1 MLPFGLTTDVSAG
14 ALAAGAGGAFGAGAA
29 ADAAGAALP
38 GAGGTVF
45 AEELKVATGQGQQ
58 DAVRPVSGFKAAVPS
73 GAADEAIE
81 ALKALVGEPVAIAQ
95 PPVEAPVVVPAEGS
109 GAAASLAVAG
119 ADPQLPLQGALDG
132 AIEGEAD
139 QSAQE
144 TAEAALAGAVPVPV
158 APELVPAPPAGM
170 AESSGAVPGAVPP
183 EAAASGS
190 GATVNGVPHGMAPG
204 QPGGQAPVPPDVANA
219 NAANGLQRAAAA
231 GQGKDGPAIP
241 DEAAGPVVTSPGR
254 RWQNE
259 LPQEFRAPAPQAAP
273 VAQNRAAAPLAPVV
287 QAGAGAARAATAP
300 VQPGAAQLESAVP
313 VAAPAAELPVTLPE
327 GTTSAAASQQA
338 SVQNG
343 PVPSPAVD
351 VPDAQVTGQA
361 VMQPAGAA
369 TTATGKQATP
379 AAGGQQAVTAVPAQ
393 LVGTA
398 TDVPLTVS
406 SGEALPAELDPET
419 VSLLNK
425 PGAEATVS
433 QAQVKTGGGS
443 AAGNAAANA
452 GPEPG
457 GRTAAPGA
465 GAAPVAAAA
474 LAAAVIPDDGE
485 VPLSDLEPGAAT
497 EFTSATVRGG
507 DLHGAVRTE
516 SLQTPN
522 QTQSAHVATQVAAE
536 IARNLKNGQ
545 THFQMRFDPPELG
558 RVEVNMRVGAD
569 GSVQAHLI
577 VDRPETL
584 DMFLRD
590 QRGLERALEAAG
602 LNPDSD
608 NLQFSLKQDGG
619 QEFASGQG
627 DREQP
632 AGPGGSGSEVDAE
645 TEPEMTDRVRLMLA
659 AQRGGLDMKV

>member
-45 AEELKVATGQGQQ
+45 AEELKAAAGEAQQGT
-58 DAVRPVSGFKAAVPS
+58 VPPVSEFKAALPS
-73 GAADEAIE
+73 GAADDAIE
-81 ALKALVGEPVAIAQ
+81 VLKALVGEPVAVAQ
-95 PPVEAPVVVPAEGS
+95 PPVEAPVVVPEEGAE
-109 GAAASLAVAG
+109 AAANLAMAG
-119 ADPQLPLQGALDG
+119 ADPQLPLQDAL
-132 AIEGEAD
+132 EGEAD
-139 QSAQE
+139 RSAEE
-144 TAEAALAGAVPVPV
+144 TAEAALAGAVPGPV
-158 APELVPAPPAGM
+158 APELVPAPAAGV
-170 AESSGAVPGAVPP
+170 AESSGVVPGAVASAG
-183 EAAASGS
+183 AAPGA
-190 GATVNGVPHGMAPG
+190 GATVNGVPNGMAPG

-241 DEAAGPVVTSPGR
+241 GETAGRVVASPGR

-273 VAQNRAAAPLAPVV
+273 VAQSRAAVPLAPVV
-287 QAGAGAARAATAP
+287 QTGAGAATPATAP
-300 VQPGAAQLESAVP
+300 VQPVAAQPGGAQLENLASA
-313 VAAPAAELPVTLPE
+313 AAPAADRPVTLPE
-327 GTTSAAASQQA
+327 GVTSAATSQQVSA
-338 SVQNG
+338 QNG

-351 VPDAQVTGQA
+351 VPDAPPVTAQA
-361 VMQPAGAA
+361 AAQPAMAA
-369 TTATGKQATP
+369 TTKQAKP
-379 AAGGQQAVTAVPAQ
+379 AAGGQPTVTAVPAQ
-393 LVGTA
+393 LVGSA

-406 SGEALPAELDPET
+406 SGEALPAEPDPET

-425 PGAEATVS
+425 PGAEVTVS
-433 QAQVKTGGGS
+433 QAQVKTGSSS
-443 AAGNAAANA
+443 AAGKTATNA
-452 GPEPG
+452 GLEPG

-474 LAAAVIPDDGE
+474 LAATVTADDAE
-485 VPLSDLEPGAAT
+485 VPLSDLEPGTAT

-619 QEFASGQG
+619 QDFASGQG
-627 DREQP
+627 DRDQP
-632 AGPGGSGSEVDAE
+632 AGPGGGGAEVDAE